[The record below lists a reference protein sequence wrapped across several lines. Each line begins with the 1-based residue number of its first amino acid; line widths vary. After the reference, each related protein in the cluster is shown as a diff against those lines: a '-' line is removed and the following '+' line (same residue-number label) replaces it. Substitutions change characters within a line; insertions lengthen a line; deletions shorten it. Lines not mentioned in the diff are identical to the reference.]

1 MRPQTKAVLLTSSGI
16 FILVALFVAFS
27 RYVLLESYTTLDTRH
42 VREEVQRAVLHIEAE
57 TDSLQRIVQDWAT
70 WDESYAFVQDPDS
83 RYITRNLRTETF
95 LRLQL
100 TAIAFVDQTGKI
112 VYGSNLDGR
121 KKVSATLSHDISAI
135 LTRNSPLLSLKHG
148 HKGVYLLPSGPILIA
163 SEPVFDSAKQ
173 LPARGALIMCRALNL
188 ELINKLDLLTQL
200 KISLQPLA
208 SDTLTQDFRFARE
221 QLLKRAE
228 TATIALND
236 SEIGGY
242 ALIRDLA
249 GQPVLILRAKTTRD
263 FYREGLTT
271 IRHFILWFSIAALFA
286 GGLIIW
292 LFHKVLLARVE
303 NLENEKIWQFALEGS
318 GDGAWDWDVLTGKVF
333 FSGRFQEILEHDAY
347 ELKQDLAEWL
357 QLIHPEDAQ
366 AATETFEKIGNGKV
380 ASCSFEH
387 RVRKKTGD
395 YRWILNRGK
404 VIRRTASGKPA
415 RITGTIS
422 DTTEHRRMKEQLF
435 KAQKLECVGVLA
447 GGIAH
452 DFNNI
457 LTAMI
462 GYTSLARIYLQ
473 VPNKALKALEEAEK
487 ASHRAT
493 DLTRQLLTFA
503 KGGNPMKQCVSTAHL
518 LHESVSLALRGTK
531 TKEICNVSE
540 DLYVDADEE
549 QMGQAFS
556 NIILNAA
563 QAMPNGGEVV
573 IEAKEIVLD
582 DKNTHELP
590 PGAYIM
596 ISFSDHGGGIPSE
609 ILDKIFDPFF
619 TTKGGCTGLGLST
632 AYSIVRKHGGS
643 IVAHSETDA
652 GTTVTLLLPSSG
664 KECGKQEVSENKACN
679 IPHCTEQILIMDDE
693 EMIRSLSSELLS
705 LLGYQV
711 YTCKNGEEAID
722 IYKTAQELGR
732 PFNAVIMD
740 LTIPGGMGGKEAA
753 QNILAIDPEARL
765 IVSSGYSN
773 DPVLA
778 EYSKYGF
785 IAAVS
790 KPYTVDK
797 LIKTLGIIDKQ
808 G

>member
-1 MRPQTKAVLLTSSGI
+1 MRPQTKAALLTSAGI
-16 FILVALFVAFS
+16 FILAALLVAFS
-27 RYVLLESYTTLDTRH
+27 RYVLLESYTTLESRH
-42 VREEVQRAVLHIEAE
+42 VREDVHRAVLHLEAE
-57 TDSLQRIVQDWAT
+57 TDSLQRAVQEWAT
-70 WDESYAFVQDPDS
+70 WDESYAFVQSPAP
-83 RYITRNLRTETF
+83 RFITRNLRAET
-95 LRLQL
+95 LIRLQL
-100 TAIAFVDQTGKI
+100 TAIAFADQTGKI
-112 VYGSNLDGR
+112 VYGANLDNR
-121 KKVSATLSHDISAI
+121 NKVSATLPHGISAI
-135 LTRNSPLLSLKHG
+135 LTRQSPFLNLKQG
-148 HKGVYLLPSGPILIA
+148 HKGVYLLPAGPILIA

-173 LPARGALIMCRALNL
+173 LPARGVMIMCRALNL
-188 ELINKLDLLTQL
+188 DLINKLDLLTQL
-200 KISLQPLA
+200 SITVQPLT
-208 SDTLTQDFRFARE
+208 SDTLPQDFRLAKE
-221 QLLKRAE
+221 QLLKRAAD
-228 TATIALND
+228 TTIALND
-236 SEIGGY
+236 SEIAGY
-242 ALIRDLA
+242 SLIRDFL

-263 FYREGLTT
+263 FHREGLTT

-292 LFHKVLLARVE
+292 LFNKVTTARDK
-303 NLENEKIWQFALEGS
+303 NLENEKIWQFALEGC
-318 GDGAWDWDVLTGKVF
+318 GDGVWDWNVLTGKVF
-333 FSGRFQEILEHDAY
+333 FSDRFQDILGHDAH
-347 ELKQDLAEWL
+347 ELNQDLDEWL
-357 QLIHPEDAQ
+357 QLIHPEDVQ
-366 AATETFEKIGNGKV
+366 AATETFEKIRNGGMS
-380 ASCSFEH
+380 SCSFEH
-387 RVRKKTGD
+387 RVRNKTGD
-395 YRWILNRGK
+395 YRWFFNRGK

-435 KAQKLECVGVLA
+435 KAQKLESVGVLA

-493 DLTRQLLTFA
+493 ELTRQLLTFA

-582 DKNTHELP
+582 EKNTHELP
-590 PGAYIM
+590 PGTYIM
-596 ISFSDHGGGIPSE
+596 ISFSDQGGGISPE

-632 AYSIVRKHGGS
+632 AYSIIRKHGGS
-643 IVAHSETDA
+643 IVVRSETDA
-652 GTTVTLLLPSSG
+652 GTTVTLLIPSSG
-664 KECGKQEVSENKACN
+664 KECRKQEILENKVCN
-679 IPHCTEQILIMDDE
+679 IPHCTGQVLVMDDE

-711 YTCKNGEEAID
+711 YTCKNGEEATD
-722 IYKTAQELGR
+722 IYKTAQEIGR
-732 PFNAVIMD
+732 PFSAVIMD

-753 QNILAIDPEARL
+753 QNILAIDPDARL

-797 LIKTLGIIDKQ
+797 LMKTLGIVDKQ